1 MAWITGA
8 AGLASSVLGGL
19 SKHGGTSSSTSS
31 TTDSSTSGTVNKGT
45 DQSKAASSSVLD
57 SLLADLQTAGEGYD
71 KQSAINDSEA
81 TAKAASAAVLQSLV
95 PGAFVGQ
102 NTAGGYSSTSAK
114 RAVEDAQARA
124 AAAYAGVVQD
134 SIAKYA
140 TIASQQKGQ
149 DLAGLSS
156 ILGLI
161 QDSTGSSSSTT
172 HSTTNSTTNG
182 SASQSGSM
190 PTAGNLTD
198 IINGGLSLFGPSK
211 KE

>member
-1 MAWITGA
+1 MWIGA
-8 AGLASSVLGGL
+8 AASLASSVMGGMDK
-19 SKHGGTSSSTSS
+19 SGGASSSTSS
-31 TTDSSTSGTVNKGT
+31 TTDSNTNSSSSKGT
-45 DQSKAASSSVLD
+45 EQSKAASSSILD
-57 SLLADLQTAGEGYD
+57 TLLADLQTAGKGYD

-81 TAKAASAAVLQSLV
+81 AAKSASSAILQSLV

-102 NTAGGYSSTSAK
+102 NAAGGYSSTSTK

-140 TIASQQKGQ
+140 NITSQQKGQ

-156 ILGLI
+156 ILSLI
-161 QDSTGSSSSTT
+161 QDSATSSESKT
-172 HSTTNSTTNG
+172 HSTTESTTTG
-182 SASQSGSM
+182 TSSQSGSM
-190 PTAGNLTD
+190 PSAGNLTD